1 MKSSSYSKFCFR
13 LFKRL
18 SKKIKPEKNN
28 YKNLILEQANI
39 TITYD
44 EYLAMAL
51 FTTLLISVIG
61 LVAGILL
68 FVLFESVL
76 TLVFLFAFPL
86 LSTILPWVLFYYYP
100 LFLVSRRAS
109 SIDRFLP
116 YAVNFVS
123 TMSETGLS
131 PGQMFL
137 ALSETDIYGE
147 LKFEAEKIS
156 REINVMGIDSITALQ
171 QGVEHA
177 PSAKLKSFLQGMVG
191 TLQSG
196 SNLGNYFD
204 TMVQQYMEDD
214 LLTREKNLEFLALI
228 AELFV
233 MSVIAFP
240 LFLVIIIS
248 VMGFVG
254 GSNTSTFDVLF
265 LLSFLVLPLLYLV
278 FYFMIKT
285 TTISEI
291 GKSKEEPGCTFT
303 ELIKNN
309 RNSVKIFIVS
319 TVMIIALLS
328 SVAILSYLGYLSLMM
343 YDYLDIGFLSLLLL
357 IGPFSFYSHAVAKKK
372 IEIQDHLPD
381 FFVGVSNSL
390 SAGMNIFDSMRML
403 AKRNFARLTAEV
415 KKMNAELSWHLP
427 IKRVF
432 FQFSDRMKNPLIQRS
447 VLSINRGLEMGGDTP
462 EVFKAAARELQQVNQ
477 VRQQRNAN
485 MSMYMVVI
493 MMCFF
498 VFIFIMYILD
508 TTLFSYF
515 FDIQMQQTGSQGM
528 IASINPTH
536 LQYGLYSFVF
546 VQGIGSGML
555 AGYFTDGN
563 LSGGLRFSFLLGI
576 LSILMFKFVF

>member
-1 MKSSSYSKFCFR
+1 MKSSAYSKFCFR
-13 LFKRL
+13 LFKKL
-18 SKKIKPEKNN
+18 SRQIKPEKIRE
-28 YKNLILEQANI
+28 KNLLLEQADI
-39 TITYD
+39 IITYD
-44 EYLAMAL
+44 EYLAVAL
-51 FTTLLISVIG
+51 FTTILLSILGLISGIVFFG
-61 LVAGILL
+61 LFQSLLTLILL
-68 FVLFESVL
+68 F
-76 TLVFLFAFPL
+76 A
-86 LSTILPWVLFYYYP
+86 LPIAGTTVTWLLFYYYP
-100 LFLVSRRAS
+100 FILINRRAR

-116 YAVNFVS
+116 YAVNFIS

-131 PGQMFL
+131 PGQMFK
-137 ALSETDIYGE
+137 ALSETNIYGE
-147 LKFEAEKIS
+147 IRGEAEKIS
-156 REINVMGIDSITALQ
+156 REINVMGIDSISALQ
-171 QGVEHA
+171 HGIEHA

-191 TLQSG
+191 TLQAG

-204 TMVQQYMEDD
+204 SMVQQYMEDD
-214 LLTREKNLEFLALI
+214 LLTREKNLDFLALI

-254 GSNTSTFDVLF
+254 ETNTSTFNILF
-265 LLSFLVLPLLYLV
+265 LLSFLVLPSLYLV
-278 FYFMIKT
+278 FYWLIKA

-291 GKSKEEPGCTFT
+291 GKNKEDSNYTFMD
-303 ELIKNN
+303 LVRNN
-309 RNSVKIFIVS
+309 WVSVKIFIVS
-319 TVMIIALLS
+319 VVMITGLLS
-328 SVAILSYLGYLSLMM
+328 TVGILNYLGYVSLMM
-343 YDYLDIGFLSLLLL
+343 YDYLDLIFLSLLLL

-381 FFVGVSNSL
+381 FFVGISNSL
-390 SAGMNIFDSMRML
+390 SAGMNIFDSVKML
-403 AKRNFARLTAEV
+403 AKRNFARLSGEI

-432 FQFSDRMKNPLIQRS
+432 LQFSERMKNPLIHRS

-462 EVFKAAARELQQVNQ
+462 EVFRAAARELQQVNQ

-515 FDIQMQQTGSQGM
+515 FDIQTQQSGPQGLITAM
-528 IASINPTH
+528 NPTH

-563 LSGGLRFSFLLGI
+563 LSGGLRFSFLLGV
-576 LSILMFKFVF
+576 LSMLVFKFIF

>member
-1 MKSSSYSKFCFR
+1 MKSSSYSKFCFGV
-13 LFKRL
+13 FKGL
-18 SKKIKPEKNN
+18 SKRINSEKMQN
-28 YKNLILEQANI
+28 KNLLLEQANI
-39 TITYD
+39 IMTYD
-44 EYLAMAL
+44 EYLAMTILTTIIIGIVSLIPGIVL
-51 FTTLLISVIG
+51 FLFLRSFDTLL
-61 LVAGILL
+61 LL
-68 FVLFESVL
+68 FALPIVSLIL
-76 TLVFLFAFPL
+76 TLM
-86 LSTILPWVLFYYYP
+86 ILYYYP
-100 LFLVSRRAS
+100 KYLVNKRAG
-109 SIDRFLP
+109 SINRFLP
-116 YAVNFVS
+116 YAVNFIS

-131 PGQMFL
+131 PGQMFH

-147 LKFEAEKIS
+147 LKSEAEKVS

-171 QGVEHA
+171 HGVEHA
-177 PSAKLKSFLQGMVG
+177 PSTKLKSFLQGMVG
-191 TLQSG
+191 TLQAG

-214 LLTREKNLEFLALI
+214 LLTREKNLDFLALV

-233 MSVIAFP
+233 MSAIAFP

-254 GSNTSTFDVLF
+254 ESNTSTFDVLF
-265 LLSFLVLPLLYLV
+265 LLSFLVLPMLYFV
-278 FYFMIKT
+278 FYFLINVS
-285 TTISEI
+285 TISEI
-291 GKSKEEPGCTFT
+291 GKSKDDPGCTFS
-303 ELIKNN
+303 ELLRNN
-309 RNSVKIFIVS
+309 WSSVKIFIIS
-319 TVMIIALLS
+319 AMMIMALLV
-328 SVAILSYLGYLSLMM
+328 SVVILSYLGYLSLII
-343 YDYLDIGFLSLLLL
+343 YDYLDIVFLSLLLL

-381 FFVGVSNSL
+381 FFVGVSSSL
-390 SAGMNIFDSMRML
+390 SAGMNVFDSIRML
-403 AKRNFARLTAEV
+403 AKRNYARLTNEV

-432 FQFSDRMKNPLIQRS
+432 IQFADRMKNPLIQRS

-462 EVFKAAARELQQVNQ
+462 EVFKAAAREIQQVNR

-498 VFIFIMYILD
+498 VFVFIMYVLD

-515 FDIQMQQTGSQGM
+515 FEIQMQQSGSQGM
-528 IASINPTH
+528 IASIDPTH

-563 LSGGLRFSFLLGI
+563 LSGGMRFSFLLGI
-576 LSILMFKFVF
+576 LSMLMFKFVF